1 MNENDTSVN
10 AMTRLRKR
18 TNKMERIAMTHT
30 SATGAT
36 LDNDSTGALPV
47 TDLRKTDISQL
58 IPPQGP
64 RRQPLAG
71 FDADYIDIV
80 DYILRCTLKIWEE
93 KNIGL
98 IYSHYLHNSVVH
110 SGDGIIYGR
119 EEIVADTIKT
129 LAAFPND
136 HHFAQDVIWTGNE
149 RDGFYSSHRFLS
161 VGRNTGP
168 TIYGPANNAQSVRGG
183 IALCY
188 VRDNRIIEEWIA
200 RMDANNIRSMGYDLD
215 DVVAMLAEQDLANP
229 RAPEVHGEI
238 ERAVGQQAPVDYP
251 VQQTTGF
258 AIDYHIRR
266 TMHQIWNM
274 RMLGEIARAYAP
286 NYLFHGVREAYG
298 RGEYTEWVLCMLAAF
313 PDAQLMIDH
322 LYWMDDGDGNY
333 RTSMRWSL
341 LGTHSGHG
349 IFGKPT
355 GVRCRVWG
363 LTQHYI
369 RDGQFVEEYTYFNE
383 LALLKRLYLARC
395 GKL

>member
-1 MNENDTSVN
+1 MTQPVADGVANEIFARTDENKT
-10 AMTRLRKR
+10 TR
-18 TNKMERIAMTHT
+18 
-30 SATGAT
+30 
-36 LDNDSTGALPV
+36 PV
-47 TDLRKTDISQL
+47 TDLRGTDVSQL

-71 FDADYIDIV
+71 FDEDYIDIV

-98 IYSHYLHNSVVH
+98 IYSHYLHNSTVH
-110 SGDGIIYGR
+110 SGDGVIYGR
-119 EEIVADTIKT
+119 EEMVADTIKS

-136 HHFAQDVIWTGNE
+136 QHFAQDVIWTGNE
-149 RDGFYSSHRFLS
+149 RDGFFSSHRFLS

-168 TIYGPANNAQSVRGG
+168 TQYGPANNVESVRGG

-188 VRDNRIIEEWIA
+188 VRENRIIEEWIG
-200 RMDANNIRSMGYDLD
+200 RMDVANIRSMGYNVDE
-215 DVVAMLAEQDLANP
+215 VVAMLAERDLANP
-229 RAPEVHGEI
+229 RAQEVHGEI

-251 VQQTTGF
+251 VKQTDGF
-258 AIDYHIRR
+258 DIDYFIRR
-266 TMHQIWNM
+266 TAHQVWNV
-274 RMLGEIARAYAP
+274 RMLGEIASAYTP
-286 NYLFHGVREAYG
+286 NYLCHGVHESYG

-313 PDAQLMIDH
+313 PDAQFMIDH

-341 LGTHSGHG
+341 LGTHTGHG
-349 IFGKPT
+349 IFGAPT

-369 RDGQFVEEYTYFNE
+369 RDGKFAEEYTYFNE
-383 LALLKRLYLARC
+383 LALLKRLYLARR